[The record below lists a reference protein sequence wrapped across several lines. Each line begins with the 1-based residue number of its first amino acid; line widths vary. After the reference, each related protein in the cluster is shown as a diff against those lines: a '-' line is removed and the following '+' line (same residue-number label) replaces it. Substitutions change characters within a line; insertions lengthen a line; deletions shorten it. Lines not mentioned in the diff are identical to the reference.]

1 MVELGMLF
9 RTFFSDSEAMVIK
22 LSKRPEVIDDL
33 TADFIKS
40 TLL

>member
-9 RTFFSDSEAMVIK
+9 RTFFSEAMVIK